1 MPIIIPHDIP
11 AYSTLYGEN
20 IFVMDHER
28 AQSQDIRPI
37 EIAIVNL
44 MPTKIETETQLIRL
58 LSNSPLQIRVT
69 LIGTESYVGTHT
81 PLGHLQRFYKTFS
94 EVRDQHFDGMI
105 ITGAPVEMMEFD
117 EVKYWRGLTE
127 NSFLKILEK

>member
-58 LSNSPLQIRVT
+58 LSNSPLQIKVT
-69 LIGTESYVGTHT
+69 LIGTEQLDQDLPGGGAGGLGRGGGAAGQQHQRQRDAQKFFHGE
-81 PLGHLQRFYKTFS
+81 PLPSIWMVSVYH
-94 EVRDQHFDGMI
+94 V
-105 ITGAPVEMMEFD
+105 
-117 EVKYWRGLTE
+117 
-127 NSFLKILEK
+127 FLKTA